1 LKMDKWAIG
10 KSEPH
15 FGLLLWT
22 TRKDTEPW
30 GVDFTHQVFNL
41 ISTHLK
47 ENVLAFEDSLE
58 SCSIDFDGE
67 FLEVTVQEVFA
78 LKELEASNDDAA

>member
-1 LKMDKWAIG
+1 
-10 KSEPH
+10 
-15 FGLLLWT
+15 
-22 TRKDTEPW
+22 
-30 GVDFTHQVFNL
+30 VFNL

-47 ENVLAFEDSLE
+47 ESVLAYDESFE

-67 FLEVTVQEVFA
+67 FLEVTVKEVFA